1 MASELRVATRT
12 SPLARAQAG
21 TIARLLGDL
30 TGRSVR
36 LVPVTSEG
44 DRYRGPLTEAGGT
57 GVFVAAVRAA
67 VIDGEA
73 DVAVHSLKDLPT
85 TPADGL
91 TVAAIPRRADPRDGL
106 VVAGLAVA
114 DRSEGGATPL
124 RGRLADPDLLIPGA
138 RVGTGSPRRASQIRR
153 LRPDVEVVGIRGNVG
168 TRLERVRAGDL
179 DAVVVAMAGLARLG
193 WADRALPWDP
203 ELLLPAPG
211 QGALAVEV
219 GAGTATKDP
228 DLARALAALDHGW
241 TRAAVTAER
250 ALLAELEA
258 GCSAPVG
265 AWADEEPGGSEP
277 ILKLKAVAIS
287 VDGEHEVR
295 MTETGPVREPE
306 LVGRTLAAR
315 MLDSGAGPAWWE
327 SSK

>member
-1 MASELRVATRT
+1 M
-12 SPLARAQAG
+12 ARAQAG
-21 TIARLLGDL
+21 TVARLLGEL
-30 TGRSVR
+30 TGRPVR

-67 VIDGEA
+67 VIDGRA

-85 TPADGL
+85 APADGL
-91 TVAAIPRRADPRDGL
+91 TIAAIPRRADPRDGL
-106 VVAGLAVA
+106 VVAGLGAT
-114 DRSEGGATPL
+114 DPSEGDAVPPA
-124 RGRLADPDLLIPGA
+124 GRRAHPDLLTRGA

-153 LRPDVEVVGIRGNVG
+153 LRPDVEIVGIRGNVG
-168 TRLERVRAGDL
+168 TRLGRVRAGDL

-193 WADRALPWDP
+193 LADRALPWDP
-203 ELLLPAPG
+203 DQLLPAPG

-219 GAGTATKDP
+219 GAGTATMDL
-228 DLARALAALDHGW
+228 DLARALAELDHDW

-265 AWADEEPGGSEP
+265 AWAEEDSSGSEP
-277 ILKLKAVAIS
+277 TLRLKAVAVS
-287 VDGEHEVR
+287 VDGGHEIR
-295 MTETGPVREPE
+295 MTETGSVRKPE
-306 LVGRTLAAR
+306 QVGRTLAAR